1 MGTVCSGCCSGC
13 GDLRRGCWLG
23 DAGERE
29 VSVRGRSMECSETQ
43 SLSGLWLSKRTG
55 HATAHERNFSVIA
68 FGAANQLHWCSTRP
82 QTSAD

>member
-1 MGTVCSGCCSGC
+1 
-13 GDLRRGCWLG
+13 
-23 DAGERE
+23 
-29 VSVRGRSMECSETQ
+29 MECSETQ